1 MALSNAFKEQM
12 KTILGEESDLFFQ
25 TVAENQPP
33 TSIRWN
39 PFKVFSLPENNDT
52 VKWNND
58 GVYLEERPTF
68 TLDPLFHAGAYYV
81 QEASSMF
88 LAYALRQINKLSEP
102 QKVLDLCAAPG
113 GKSTLLSSLL
123 PTDSLLLSNE
133 VIQSRFQIL
142 KENMTKWGAI
152 NSCLSRHD
160 SKDFKEL
167 NDFFDLIIVDAP
179 CSGEGLFRKDPKA
192 SDEWSPENVQ
202 LCTGRQ
208 KRILAEAVKMLQ
220 AGGTLIYCTCT
231 FNYKENEDNAAW
243 LMNEFGLEHVSLEI
257 PSDWS
262 IEKRRQGYQFYPHRV
277 KGEGF
282 YIACLQKPGT
292 PTPAP
297 KKKKHQKT
305 SALNLLSKKQAA
317 ILQNWVKSDQEL
329 SFSINQKFR
338 VYAFYKSHKE
348 WIEKLSASLY
358 HLVPGLHIGDLKND
372 KFIPAHGLA
381 MSQIA
386 HPDIPNVVMEKQQ
399 ALHYLKKEVPPIDT
413 IPKDWAIVQYKGI
426 NLGWI
431 KGLKNRYNNYYPKEW
446 RIRMRIE

>member
-39 PFKVFSLPENNDT
+39 PSKAFSLPENNDT

-68 TLDPLFHAGAYYV
+68 TLDPLFHGGAYYV

-167 NDFFDLIIVDAP
+167 TDFFDLIIVDAP

-220 AGGTLIYCTCT
+220 VGGTLIYCTCT
-231 FNYKENEDNAAW
+231 FNHKENEDNAAW

-257 PSDWS
+257 PSDWP

-282 YIACLQKPGT
+282 YIACLQKPGA
-292 PTPAP
+292 PTPAT

-305 SALNLLSKKQAA
+305 SALNLLSKKQVAT
-317 ILQNWVKSDQEL
+317 LQNWVESDQAL
-329 SFSINQKFR
+329 SFSIDQKFR
-338 VYAFYKSHKE
+338 VYAFYKTHKE
-348 WIEKLSASLY
+348 WIEKLSTSLY
-358 HLVPGLHIGDLKND
+358 HFVPGLHIGDLKNN

-386 HPDIPNVVMEKQQ
+386 HPDIPKVVMEKQQ
-399 ALHYLKKEVPPIDT
+399 ALHYLKKEVPT
-413 IPKDWAIVQYKGI
+413 INIIPRDWAIVQYEGI

-446 RIRMRIE
+446 RIRMRIT